1 MVMKYRCMRLL
12 PILASLMLMAMPVR
26 AEEINLFAAA
36 SMRDTVDALCDA
48 FAEINPGIAF
58 QKNYGASGILAK
70 QIENGA
76 PADMYISAN
85 TKWMDYLKEKEMVNA
100 ASIAVIAY
108 NELVFVGMPELK
120 VSALQDIVTLE
131 RIAIGSPMSVPA
143 GQYAM
148 EALKKSGID
157 QQLHNR
163 LVMARD
169 VRECL
174 MYAEMGEVE
183 GAFVYMTDAKQM
195 AKKTRVFF
203 VVPQELYSRVTY
215 PVALTA
221 SGSAKLQAASFL
233 DYLRTPVAQKIFAT
247 YGFTDN

>member
-1 MVMKYRCMRLL
+1 MVMKYLCRLGL
-12 PILASLMLMAMPVR
+12 LVVVSLMVMVMPVR

-36 SMRDTVDALCDA
+36 SMRDTVNALCDA
-48 FAEINPGIAF
+48 FAEINPDATF

-108 NELVFVGMPELK
+108 NELVFVGLPELR
-120 VSALQDIVTLE
+120 VAGLNDIVNFD

-195 AKKTRVFF
+195 AKNTRVLF

-215 PVALTA
+215 PAALTA
-221 SGSAKLQAASFL
+221 SGCAKSAAAAFL
-233 DYLRTPVAQKIFAT
+233 KYLSGPAAQKIFAT

>member
-1 MVMKYRCMRLL
+1 VIVKKVMRILL
-12 PILASLMLMAMPVR
+12 VVLAGFGLLTMPVQ

-48 FAEINPGIAF
+48 FAEINPDATF

-85 TKWMDYLKEKEMVNA
+85 TKWMDYLKGKKMVNA

-108 NELVFVGMPELK
+108 NELVFVGLPELK
-120 VSALQDIVTLE
+120 VSDLKDIVTLE

-157 QQLHNR
+157 QQLHKR

-195 AKKTRVFF
+195 AKNTRVLF

-221 SGSAKLQAASFL
+221 SGCSKLQAASFL
-233 DYLRTPVAQKIFAT
+233 DYLRTPAAQKIFALF
-247 YGFTDN
+247 GFADK

>member
-12 PILASLMLMAMPVR
+12 PILASLVLIAMPVR

-48 FAEINPGIAF
+48 FAEINPAATF

-76 PADMYISAN
+76 PADVYISAN
-85 TKWMDYLKEKEMVNA
+85 TKWMDYLKGKKMVNA

-120 VSALQDIVTLE
+120 VSELKDIVTLE

-221 SGSAKLQAASFL
+221 SGCAKSSAAAFL
-233 DYLRTPVAQKIFAT
+233 DYLRTPAAQKIFALF
-247 YGFTDN
+247 GFTDK

>member
-1 MVMKYRCMRLL
+1 MVMKYLCRLCL
-12 PILASLMLMAMPVR
+12 LVMVSLMVMAMPVR

-76 PADMYISAN
+76 PADVYISAN
-85 TKWMDYLKEKEMVNA
+85 TKWMDYLKGKKMVNA

-148 EALKKSGID
+148 EAIKNSGLD
-157 QQLHNR
+157 QPLRGR

-174 MYAEMGEVE
+174 MYAERAEVE
-183 GAFVYMTDAKQM
+183 GAFVYMTDAQQM

-215 PVALTA
+215 PAALTA
-221 SGSAKLQAASFL
+221 SGSAQPQAAAFL
-233 DYLRTPVAQKIFAT
+233 KYLRSPAAQKIFALF
-247 YGFTDN
+247 GFTEN